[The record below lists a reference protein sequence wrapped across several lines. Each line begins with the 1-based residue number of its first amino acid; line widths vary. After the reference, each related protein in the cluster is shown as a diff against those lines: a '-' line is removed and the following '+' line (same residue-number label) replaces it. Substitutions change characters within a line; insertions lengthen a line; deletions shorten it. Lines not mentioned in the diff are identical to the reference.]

1 MMLPEAYSRFR
12 DEFTGLLDERFYTAD
27 WLDCQ
32 IFNGAIRV
40 LGNDRAAILF
50 KFERYPT
57 GWLELQGM
65 AAAGDLAT
73 IKDELIPEAE
83 ALAKGMGCR
92 SAIIESRE
100 AWVRLLPDYKQ
111 HQVRI
116 IKEL

>member
-1 MMLPEAYSRFR
+1 MLPEAYARFR
-12 DEFTGLLDERFYTAD
+12 NDFAGLLDERFYTLD

-32 IFNGAIRV
+32 VFNGAIRV
-40 LGNDRAAILF
+40 LGDDKAAILF

-65 AAAGDLAT
+65 AAAGNLAT
-73 IKDELIPEAE
+73 IKDELIPAAE
-83 ALAKGMGCR
+83 ALAKGMGCK

-100 AWVRLLPDYKQ
+100 AWVRLLPDYQQ

-116 IKEL
+116 FKEL